1 MAEAEARLSRS
12 RKARETLWRIR
23 RIQRRIDKGYYD
35 RPEIRAEI
43 VESILDALLGNGPRR
58 VP

>member
-1 MAEAEARLSRS
+1 MSRS

-23 RIQRRIDKGYYD
+23 RIRRRIDRGYYN
-35 RPEIRAEI
+35 RPEVRAEI
-43 VESILDALLGNGPRR
+43 VNALLDAFLGNGPRK